1 MKFRNIK
8 ITAGMTMEY
17 EIISTNAPDD
27 VIEKQLKENSKL
39 QEERETINNS
49 YEVIEAMGYKA
60 ICIGSQ
66 DDFNSDDL
74 KEINIEAE
82 FDYYDY

>member
-27 VIEKQLKENSKL
+27 VIEKQLKENSRL
-39 QEERETINNS
+39 QEEGEAINNP

-60 ICIGSQ
+60 ICIGSH
-66 DDFNSDDL
+66 DDFDSDDL
-74 KEINIEAE
+74 KEMNIEAE

>member
-17 EIISTNAPDD
+17 EIITTNAPDC
-27 VIEKQLKENSKL
+27 VIEANLKYNSCL
-39 QEERETINNS
+39 QEEGEKINNP

-66 DDFNSDDL
+66 DDFDFDDL
-74 KEINIEAE
+74 KEMNVEAE

>member
-27 VIEKQLKENSKL
+27 VIEKQLKENSCL
-39 QEERETINNS
+39 EEEGEAINNP

-66 DDFNSDDL
+66 DDFDFDDL
-74 KEINIEAE
+74 KEMNVEAE

>member
-27 VIEKQLKENSKL
+27 VIEKQLEKNSRL
-39 QEERETINNS
+39 QEDGKTINNP
-49 YEVIEAMGYKA
+49 YEVIEAMGFKVN
-60 ICIGSQ
+60 CLGCQ
-66 DDFNSDDL
+66 DDFDSEDMETAIIDS
-74 KEINIEAE
+74 E
-82 FDYYDY
+82 FDYYDI